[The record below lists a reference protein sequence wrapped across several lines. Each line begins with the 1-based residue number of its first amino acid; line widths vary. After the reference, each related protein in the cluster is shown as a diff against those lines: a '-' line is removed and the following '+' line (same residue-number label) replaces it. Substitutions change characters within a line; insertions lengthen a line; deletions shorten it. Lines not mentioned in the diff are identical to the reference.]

1 MTYRC
6 VDCVFSEVNNKKFC
20 TMTCLKH
27 RKTVKCMENHC
38 EDLILRPFQFLAHL
52 SYAHN
57 IDLVKKGEWDW
68 KGADQ
73 MAKDHLNKH
82 GFAGMKTPDKLT
94 LFENTSGKTIDK
106 DEMEG
111 I

>member
-6 VDCVFSEVNNKKFC
+6 VDCVFSEVNNKKSC

-57 IDLVKKGEWDW
+57 IDLVKKGKWDW

-73 MAKDHLNKH
+73 MAKDHLKKH

-94 LFENTSGKTIDK
+94 LFENTSGKTIED

>member
-1 MTYRC
+1 
-6 VDCVFSEVNNKKFC
+6 
-20 TMTCLKH
+20 
-27 RKTVKCMENHC
+27 MENHC

-94 LFENTSGKTIDK
+94 LFENTSGKTIED